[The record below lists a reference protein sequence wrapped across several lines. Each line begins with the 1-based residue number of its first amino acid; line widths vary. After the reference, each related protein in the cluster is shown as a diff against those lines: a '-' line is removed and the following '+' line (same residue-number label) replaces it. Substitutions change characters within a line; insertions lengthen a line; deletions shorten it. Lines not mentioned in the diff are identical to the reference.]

1 MHTLPQLVLRTGIN
15 SDIELHLLWNGWN
28 IDHTDDHSSKTSISD
43 VSIGGKYRLIKNDK
57 YNLTTGVK
65 NIFDNTQ
72 LLGTS
77 GGSGHGGGDGASS
90 LVGWGRTYFVGIN
103 YNFTKH

>member
-1 MHTLPQLVLRTGIN
+1 MEAYNNLDLNLAVKLFKQQI
-15 SDIELHLLWNGWN
+15 
-28 IDHTDDHSSKTSISD
+28 
-43 VSIGGKYRLIKNDK
+43 RLSA
-57 YNLTTGVK
+57 GVK

-72 LLGTS
+72 LQGTS